1 MKKHYLIPLLTGP
14 VNFPLWVA
22 PAIKMPAQKKT
33 VFIAAALTCLLL
45 NACKKDSSGGTP
57 TGSCKLTE
65 VVTTGTA
72 DIGSSDPYT
81 VNTTERLTYNDQ
93 HLLSGFSTQS
103 QGKYSSNKTY
113 TYNSNY
119 SYQYDASGFLLKDIL
134 QTSGRDAAGKTNS
147 RNYTNDYTYT
157 NSKLTKKQQSYTA
170 VDDGK
175 TSSGSTTLTY
185 EYNGEGK
192 LTKYTFAYTSSDG
205 SGGSSFTTY
214 EYSGGK
220 LSKLTYSDGR
230 GGTVTPLIEVNAQG
244 LMTKN
249 VSGTTDF
256 RYQYDA
262 AGNLVRTEQY
272 SAGKKTDVSIYETDG
287 KQNAAAMF
295 YPAFKGHPDIDF
307 YMGKNST
314 YAFTGNLLKDERIYV
329 DGAGVEKTSAG
340 FYFTYTYN
348 AHNLPSTSTRVY
360 KNSEGKT
367 IQQSSSSYTYMD
379 CN

>member
-1 MKKHYLIPLLTGP
+1 MKKTIL
-14 VNFPLWVA
+14 
-22 PAIKMPAQKKT
+22 
-33 VFIAAALTCLLL
+33 IAAALSGLLL
-45 NACKKDSSGGTP
+45 DACKKDASG
-57 TGSCKLTE
+57 SAAVDNCQLAE
-65 VVTTGTA
+65 VITTGTA
-72 DIGSSDPYT
+72 DIGSPDPYT
-81 VNTTERLTYNDQ
+81 INTTERLTYNDQ
-93 HLLSGFSTQS
+93 HLLSGFSSQS
-103 QGKYSSNKTY
+103 QGKYSSNKIY

-119 SYQYDASGFLLKDIL
+119 SYQYDANGYLLKDIL

-147 RNYTNDYTYT
+147 RNYTNDYTYV
-157 NSKLTKKQQSYTA
+157 NKRLIRKQQSYTA
-170 VDDGK
+170 ADDGK
-175 TSSGSTTLTY
+175 TSSGGSTLAY
-185 EYNGEGK
+185 EYNADGK
-192 LTKYTFAYTSSDG
+192 LSKYSFSYTNSDG

-230 GGTVTPLIEVNAQG
+230 GGTVTPLIEVNTQG

-272 SAGKKTDVSIYETDG
+272 SAGKKTDISVYETDG

-307 YMGKNST
+307 YMGRNST
-314 YAFTGNLLKDERIYV
+314 YSFTGNLLKDERIYV

-348 AHNLPSTSTRVY
+348 AHNLPSTSTRIY
-360 KNSEGKT
+360 KNSDGKI
-367 IQQSSSSYTYMD
+367 IQQSASSYTYTN